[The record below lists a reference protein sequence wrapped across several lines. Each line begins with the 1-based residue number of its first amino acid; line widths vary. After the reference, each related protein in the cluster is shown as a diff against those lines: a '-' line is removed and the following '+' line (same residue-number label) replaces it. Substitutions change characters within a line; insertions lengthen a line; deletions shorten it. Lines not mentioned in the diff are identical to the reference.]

1 MPKFKAV
8 KTDRLS
14 QSRSLLVGQSQH
26 ERLQYHLQCANSAE
40 EFVPVVN
47 MQSETAFCKST
58 SIKPDPGQI
67 TGVKLKHKICLE
79 CIPLQNGYF
88 ILLHALY
95 FLQ

>member
-14 QSRSLLVGQSQH
+14 QSRLLLVGQSSR
-26 ERLQYHLQCANSAE
+26 ERLQYHLQRANFTE

-67 TGVKLKHKICLE
+67 MGVKLKREICLE
-79 CIPLQNGYF
+79 CIPLRNGYF